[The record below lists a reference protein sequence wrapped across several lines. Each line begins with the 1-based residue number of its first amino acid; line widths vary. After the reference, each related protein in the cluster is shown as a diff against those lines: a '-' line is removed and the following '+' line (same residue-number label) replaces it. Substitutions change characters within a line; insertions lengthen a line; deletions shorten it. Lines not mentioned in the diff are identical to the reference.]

1 VARGGHKRPQT
12 KSAPPVAPP
21 PVSAP
26 VAAAPAPPP
35 AKARR
40 RRRIILV
47 GVLVLAVLGLGWP
60 LWRWSSAP
68 APPAVTLTEADPA
81 VVAAIE
87 AARRDVRW
95 SPHSA
100 AAWGHLGELLRA
112 HGYVPE
118 SNFCFA
124 QAERLDP
131 GDPRWPYLQGIGVQ
145 SADPEAAIG
154 HLERAVAR
162 CGNTPDAPRLTL
174 AEVCL
179 QQGRLDEAEGHF
191 RQVLQD
197 DPGNVRAHLGLG
209 RSALERGNP
218 RDAVAHLERS
228 AASRLTEK
236 ASRVLLAQAYQQLGD
251 AAAAGR
257 ERARALDLPADPPW
271 PDPFLEE
278 VVSLMIGKHARLSRL
293 QTLHLQGREAEAR
306 ELAAQV
312 EKDYPDVYWLVEGRE
327 QTRHGNLLAAEQALR
342 KAVELAPDSV
352 DAWFDLGTVLV
363 QLRDLAGA
371 ADAYR
376 KATELEPAYG
386 PAYLQLGR
394 CLDGQGDR
402 AGALRAFQAAVRYM
416 PQQAEAHRELGA
428 LLAREGRTEEAAAE
442 LRQALRLQPADSKAK
457 ELLEAVSRAKP

>member
-1 VARGGHKRPQT
+1 MEPALARG
-12 KSAPPVAPP
+12 
-21 PVSAP
+21 
-26 VAAAPAPPP
+26 
-35 AKARR
+35 
-40 RRRIILV
+40 L
-47 GVLVLAVLGLGWP
+47 
-60 LWRWSSAP
+60 
-68 APPAVTLTEADPA
+68 
-81 VVAAIE
+81 
-87 AARRDVRW
+87 
-95 SPHSA
+95 
-100 AAWGHLGELLRA
+100 GHLGELLRA

-209 RSALERGNP
+209 RSALERATRG
-218 RDAVAHLERS
+218 DAVAHLERS

-293 QTLHLQGREAEAR
+293 QTLHLQGREAEGGSWPPRWRRTTRTSTGWSRAGSRRGTATCWPPSRPCAR
-306 ELAAQV
+306 PSNWPRTRLTPGSIWGPCWSDCGTSRARRTRTGRRPSWSRPTGRLTCSWAAAWTARGTG
-312 EKDYPDVYWLVEGRE
+312 PGRC
-327 QTRHGNLLAAEQALR
+327 ALR
-342 KAVELAPDSV
+342 
-352 DAWFDLGTVLV
+352 
-363 QLRDLAGA
+363 
-371 ADAYR
+371 
-376 KATELEPAYG
+376 
-386 PAYLQLGR
+386 
-394 CLDGQGDR
+394 
-402 AGALRAFQAAVRYM
+402 AAVRYM
-416 PQQAEAHRELGA
+416 PQQAEPHRELGA

-442 LRQALRLQPADSKAK
+442 LRQVLRLQPADAKAK
-457 ELLEAVSRAKP
+457 ELLEAVSPAKP